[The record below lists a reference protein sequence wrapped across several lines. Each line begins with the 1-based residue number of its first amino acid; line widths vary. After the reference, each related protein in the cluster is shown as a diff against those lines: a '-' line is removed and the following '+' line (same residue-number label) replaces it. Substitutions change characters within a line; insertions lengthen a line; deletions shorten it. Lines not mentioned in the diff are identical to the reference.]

1 MINIPGAVA
10 LISSLSTFVVALYY
24 LLKKIVL
31 LKNEIKWLAIYSAYS
46 FINNQLLDFTSETT
60 NTSLLFIFT
69 IIEYAIFAWLYYNM
83 LHSLNSKRTIM
94 LGSFVFLGIVC
105 FSIMNFDNRAFDNIN
120 SGTEAVLIIIY
131 SILFFVERGLAMDIV
146 EPIYEKAEFWI
157 VLGCFIYLSGN
168 LFLFVTS
175 DLHNQTAWMINS
187 IFNLVRNIFFF
198 IAIRKCSIVK
208 KDPGPDKIKSLD
220 W

>member
-1 MINIPGAVA
+1 M
-10 LISSLSTFVVALYY
+10 
-24 LLKKIVL
+24 
-31 LKNEIKWLAIYSAYS
+31 LKNEVRWIAIYSAYS
-46 FINNQLLDFTSETT
+46 FINNQLLEFTSETT

-69 IIEYAIFAWLYYNM
+69 IIEYAIFAWLYYSM
-83 LHSLNSKRTIM
+83 LHSLNSKRAIM

-105 FSIMNFDNRAFDNIN
+105 FSIMNFDNRNFDNLN

-131 SILFFVERGLAMDIV
+131 SILFFVERMSVMDIV

-168 LFLFVTS
+168 LFLFITS

-187 IFNLVRNIFFF
+187 IFNLVRNVFFF
-198 IAIRKCSIVK
+198 IAIRKCSIRK
-208 KDPGPDKIKSLD
+208 KDPEPDKITGLN